1 MTSVSRLR
9 AAVFA
14 VAAFGLAASALPA
27 RAQDANMT
35 GRVSGTLLDEQGQPL
50 ANMKIVF
57 RRLDDPKGK
66 SPETTTNKKGKF
78 NVGFFPIGTYAPEL
92 VSDDLH
98 IDKQEYKQ
106 RAMPGASGPDLGE
119 SREGGGGT
127 GEFDDPEKAERA
139 AAARQQGGAGA
150 APKAGD
156 EKPRFFTVKMGSI
169 TEMTLTTAKGKAAP
183 VGAAAKAGSSESATQ
198 LKAAHDALDA
208 GDMPA
213 AIAAADQV
221 LAREPDNGMAVFLK
235 GVALARQSKMA
246 EAVPL
251 LRRAS
256 ELVPEQKSVRTILGS
271 ALLEHA
277 EVLQAEGKKEEAAA
291 AYSESAEILRK
302 EAVSANAT
310 PGTIQNAVYAL
321 GRAGRTDDA
330 IAMLK
335 AVVDANPTNVDFRL
349 RYADELNRAGRKE
362 EARKELAAIPTPL
375 PDTLQTLRL
384 AEGFTNAGDDE
395 AALKVLDPV
404 AIDSKEAASVLY
416 NAAAGLINAGKQD
429 LAIPALERAAAGQ
442 PDLAFI
448 HHQLGLAYLGKE
460 RYADA
465 VRELKEA
472 VRLEPDGANAAT
484 DKVLI
489 EKLEKALAAPPPKAP
504 AKAPAAKK
512 PAPAAPKK

>member
-1 MTSVSRLR
+1 MTALSRLR

-14 VAAFGLAASALPA
+14 AAAFGLAAAALPVV
-27 RAQDANMT
+27 AQDANMT
-35 GRVSGTLLDEQGQPL
+35 GRVSGTLVDDQGQPL

-78 NVGFFPIGTYAPEL
+78 NIGFFPIGTYAPQL

-98 IDKQEYKQ
+98 IDKQDYKQ

-119 SREGGGGT
+119 SREDGGGT

-139 AAARQQGGAGA
+139 AAARQQGGGA
-150 APKAGD
+150 APKATD
-156 EKPRFFTVKMGSI
+156 EKPAFFTVKMGSI

-183 VGAAAKAGSSESATQ
+183 VGVAAKAGSSEAANQ

-208 GDMPA
+208 GDMPGT
-213 AIAAADQV
+213 IAAADQV
-221 LAREPDNGMAVFLK
+221 LAREPDNGMALFLK
-235 GVALARQSKMA
+235 GVALARQSKMG
-246 EAVPL
+246 EAVPV
-251 LRRAS
+251 LRRAA

-277 EVLQAEGKKEEAAA
+277 EALQAEGKKEEAAA
-291 AYSESAEILRK
+291 AYAESAEILRK

-330 IAMLK
+330 IGMLK
-335 AVVDANPTNVDFRL
+335 TLVEANPANVDYRL
-349 RYADELNRAGRKE
+349 RYADELNRAGRKD
-362 EARKELAAIPTPL
+362 EARKELAAVPTPL

-395 AALKVLDPV
+395 AALKVLEPV

-416 NAAAGLINAGKQD
+416 NAAAGLINAGRQD

-472 VRLEPDGANAAT
+472 VRLEPEGANAAT

-504 AKAPAAKK
+504 AAKK
-512 PAPAAPKK
+512 PAAPAPKK